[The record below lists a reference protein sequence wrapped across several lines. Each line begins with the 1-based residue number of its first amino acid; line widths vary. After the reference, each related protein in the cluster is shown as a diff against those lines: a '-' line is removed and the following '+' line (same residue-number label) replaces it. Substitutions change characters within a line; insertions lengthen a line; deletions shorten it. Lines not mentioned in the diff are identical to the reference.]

1 MALNINGTTGISG
14 VDGSASAPALQ
25 GTDSNTGIN
34 FGSDTVNINT
44 GGTTRATVESNGRLG
59 IGTTSPAQKLDVT
72 STSNVAYALD
82 GYALAGKGDG
92 NDILF
97 GGILGSQFDTIKYY
111 TSGTERARF
120 ISTGFL
126 KARGNSASYH
136 NATSNYHEIIGDTAH
151 DVVCKLKHNSSTGYG
166 LQTLF
171 NHSNQHIYALSVR
184 DYSGGSNTDKA
195 FIRCDGD
202 LENANNSYGGVSD
215 IKLKEN
221 IVDAKS
227 QWDDIKALKIRN
239 FNYKSDVNKIKMLGL
254 VAQEAET
261 VCPSLV
267 KTQPDLGED
276 NEELGTETKVLK
288 YSILYMKSVKALQ
301 EAQARIET
309 LEAENTQMKTDL
321 TALTARVTALE
332 AK

>member
-1 MALNINGTTGISG
+1 MIILEEAIQIKRLSG
-14 VDGSASAPALQ
+14 
-25 GTDSNTGIN
+25 
-34 FGSDTVNINT
+34 
-44 GGTTRATVESNGRLG
+44 
-59 IGTTSPAQKLDVT
+59 
-72 STSNVAYALD
+72 
-82 GYALAGKGDG
+82 
-92 NDILF
+92 
-97 GGILGSQFDTIKYY
+97 
-111 TSGTERARF
+111 
-120 ISTGFL
+120 
-126 KARGNSASYH
+126 
-136 NATSNYHEIIGDTAH
+136 
-151 DVVCKLKHNSSTGYG
+151 
-166 LQTLF
+166 
-171 NHSNQHIYALSVR
+171 
-184 DYSGGSNTDKA
+184 
-195 FIRCDGD
+195 CDGD

-227 QWDDIKALKIRN
+227 QWDDIKALKVRN

-332 AK
+332 AG